1 MFVSYGW
8 HEIATKLDVYSA
20 HQLKLI
26 LYCCYICSWISCLC
40 YAVFYYWITSLQL
53 NDYFHVISVEMTSKW
68 EVFTLPPY
76 STWNPHGIHM
86 DSRQFQVDSIHSI
99 WNMFW
104 LRSHPFWLF
113 HSTFIPY
120 GIHLEWSYSIT
131 FPSFHME
138 CPYGIHMECLWN
150 NSITIPWNGHGFH
163 MEQ

>member
-1 MFVSYGW
+1 MYLAGDPKRKGW
-8 HEIATKLDVYSA
+8 GSEG
-20 HQLKLI
+20 
-26 LYCCYICSWISCLC
+26 
-40 YAVFYYWITSLQL
+40 
-53 NDYFHVISVEMTSKW
+53 
-68 EVFTLPPY
+68 FTLPPY

-104 LRSHPFWLF
+104 LRSHSFWSF

-150 NSITIPWNGHGFH
+150 DDVDSTTIPWNGHGFQMDSITFH
-163 MEQ
+163 GITMDFIWNNEILMNSTEYI